1 MGVEGRAK
9 GWIQQWLEGRK
20 QRELINERYSDW
32 TDVSSDVPQGSVL
45 RPTLFPMF
53 INDLED
59 GVQSTVLKF
68 ADDTKLYTEVTKEEG
83 GEQLH
88 EYLDKCTAWA
98 RQWMMEFNVAKC
110 KVIHAGRTNRMKEYT
125 MEGNI
130 LEKVQEE
137 KDLGVMVHKA
147 MNGSGQVTEAVK
159 KPNSEELSATRMEMD
174 DSLYSASSRNSKNA
188 IFEANVAT

>member
-45 RPTLFPMF
+45 GPTLFPMF

-68 ADDTKLYTEVTKEEG
+68 ADDTKLYPEVTMEEG
-83 GEQLH
+83 CEQLQ

-125 MEGNI
+125 MEGKI

-159 KPNSEELSATRMEMD
+159 KPNRALAQLRRTISNKD
-174 DSLYSASSRNSKNA
+174 GDG
-188 IFEANVAT
+188 